1 MAGFN
6 VDETLIEFATLK
18 QDNLQRNYD
27 YYLLRQAMKGNFRWP
42 RDWPVHIPKLSK
54 NMCKPIVEKMASY
67 LIGNSFSWNINRPNS
82 LEFRDTAERSEKIL
96 KRLLDLSRSDVQ
108 FIEGAKTG
116 SKLGRTIFKVYKKG
130 QKGSE
135 HACFSYCQP
144 DYFYGVPIGA
154 ESPGEFSIVYY
165 SYPIDKTEAK
175 RRFGAGD
182 YKTEGEMADGD
193 RYDRKREQNQWTTV
207 ESQRRVPVLEVWSKD
222 SYLLQVGGITKFN
235 GSNPYKW
242 TETGEGW
249 IPFVV
254 IENIRS
260 DEDGFGEA
268 DIQQG
273 RLINERMN
281 YLLSRRDHIVNRWL
295 TPTITW
301 EGAPQ
306 NYAEILAQSM
316 SGGGAIPMRLGSRI
330 GFLSYDRPND
340 AVAQQLAELRA
351 TFLEVVGMNEAAY
364 QGIVQGSINTGP
376 ALDVQFQPLLSTIQ
390 KKRKE
395 WEIGLRNLFAML
407 LQIQEDIGLSNAL
420 GTAVVLADGKTTNSL
435 PGTQESGPTQDGMLV
450 KLSGVDINGL
460 RDVSV
465 SWPGVLP
472 KDDFAASR
480 LEMEKLQ
487 NGMQSIYTTM
497 EKLGE
502 EYPNDEIQRIRKEN
516 EDPSLKGEK
525 VAEQTRSMTP
535 LLKQQQDQ
543 QFQMM
548 QQQQQMAPQQ
558 MLPGMGQ
565 PGMGQPPM
573 GGGPEMGMMPPGGMG
588 GEAPPEDI
596 GEQMRQLARSKQPKL
611 DDTGEFPSF
620 GPMGG

>member
-1 MAGFN
+1 MPGFN
-6 VDETLIEFATLK
+6 VDETLVEFATLK

-54 NMCKPIVEKMASY
+54 NMCKPVVEKMASY
-67 LIGNSFSWNINRPNS
+67 LIGGGFNWNINRPNS
-82 LEFRDTAERSEKIL
+82 LEFRESAEKSEKIL

-108 FIEGAKTG
+108 FMEGAKTG
-116 SKLGRTIFKVYKKG
+116 AKLGRTIYKVYKKG
-130 QKGSE
+130 KKGAE

-165 SYPIDKTEAK
+165 SYPIDKAEAI
-175 RRFGAGD
+175 RRFGKAN
-182 YKTEGEMADGD
+182 YKTEGEMSEAD

-207 ESQRRVPVLEVWSKD
+207 ESRRRVPVLEVWSKD
-222 SYLLQVGGITKFN
+222 SYLLQVGGVTKYN
-235 GSNPYKW
+235 GDNPYKW
-242 TETGEGW
+242 TDTNEGF

-268 DIQQG
+268 DIAQG

-330 GFLSYDRPND
+330 GFLSYDRPNE
-340 AVAQQLAELRA
+340 AVAQQIAELRA
-351 TFLEVVGMNEAAY
+351 TFLEVCGMNEAAY

-376 ALDVQFQPLLSTIQ
+376 ALDVQFQPLISTIQ
-390 KKRKE
+390 KKRRE

-407 LQIQEDIGLSNAL
+407 LQLQEDIGASVAL
-420 GTAVVLADGKTTNSL
+420 GTAVVLADNKSQMSI
-435 PGTQESGPTQDGMLV
+435 PGNFETGPTRDGMLV
-450 KLSGVDINGL
+450 NLSGEDIKGL
-460 RDVSV
+460 RDVSIM
-465 SWPGVLP
+465 WPGVLP
-472 KDDFAASR
+472 KDDFAASN
-480 LEMEKLQ
+480 LELQ
-487 NGMQSIYTTM
+487 KMQAGLQSIYTTM

-502 EYPNDEIQRIRKEN
+502 EYPNDEIQRIRVEN
-516 EDPSLKGEK
+516 EDPALRGEK
-525 VAEQTRSMTP
+525 VAEQTRALTP
-535 LLKQQQDQ
+535 LLKQQQEQ
-543 QFQMM
+543 QFQ
-548 QQQQQMAPQQ
+548 QQQAMAQPSAPQAAMPPQ
-558 MLPGMGQ
+558 MGELPPGQ
-565 PGMGQPPM
+565 EM
-573 GGGPEMGMMPPGGMG
+573 GGNVN
-588 GEAPPEDI
+588 DI
-596 GEQMRQLARSKQPKL
+596 GARMRELARSKQASMQDSGDFPVL
-611 DDTGEFPSF
+611 DMTG
-620 GPMGG
+620 GGM

>member
-1 MAGFN
+1 MPGFN
-6 VDETLIEFATLK
+6 VDETLVEFATLK

-27 YYLLRQAMKGNFRWP
+27 YYLLRQAAKGNFRWP
-42 RDWPVHIPKLSK
+42 RDWPIHIPKLSK
-54 NMCKPIVEKMASY
+54 NMCKPVVEKMASY
-67 LIGNSFSWNINRPNS
+67 LIGGGFNWNLNRPNS
-82 LEFRDTAERSEKIL
+82 IEYRDAAERTEKIL

-108 FIEGAKTG
+108 FMEGAKTG
-116 SKLGRTIFKVYKKG
+116 AKLGRTIYKVYKKG
-130 QKGSE
+130 AKGSE

-144 DYFYGVPIGA
+144 DYFYGVPVGA

-165 SYPIDKTEAK
+165 SYPIDKAEAV
-175 RRFGAGD
+175 RRFGKAS
-182 YKTEGEMADGD
+182 YKTEGEMSEGD

-207 ESQRRVPVLEVWSKD
+207 ESRRRIPVLEVWSKD
-222 SYLLQVGGITKFN
+222 SYLLQVGGITKYN
-235 GSNPYKW
+235 GDNPYKW
-242 TETGEGW
+242 SDTGEGYV
-249 IPFVV
+249 PFVV

-268 DIQQG
+268 DITQG

-330 GFLSYDRPND
+330 GFLSYDRPNE
-340 AVAQQLAELRA
+340 AVAQQIAELRA
-351 TFLEVVGMNEAAY
+351 TFLEVCGMNEAAY

-376 ALDVQFQPLLSTIQ
+376 ALDVQFQPLISTIQ
-390 KKRKE
+390 KKRRE
-395 WEIGLRNLFAML
+395 WEIGIRNLFSML
-407 LQIQEDIGLSNAL
+407 LQLQEDIGESKAL
-420 GTAVVLADGKTTNSL
+420 GSAVILATDKTQNAV
-435 PGTQESGPTQDGMLV
+435 PGDAGMGPTRDGMLV
-450 KLSGVDINGL
+450 TLSGADIQGL
-460 RDVSV
+460 RDVTI

-502 EYPNDEIQRIRKEN
+502 EYPNDEIQRIRSEN
-516 EDPSLKGEK
+516 EDPSLRGEK
-525 VAEQTRSMTP
+525 VAEQTRSLTP
-535 LLKQQQDQ
+535 LIKQQQEQ
-543 QFQMM
+543 QFQQQSNQQAQMGAQDMAMM
-548 QQQQQMAPQQ
+548 QGEQPMS
-558 MLPGMGQ
+558 GQ
-565 PGMGQPPM
+565 PMAEQPSPTGMDM
-573 GGGPEMGMMPPGGMG
+573 GGSMD
-588 GEAPPEDI
+588 DI
-596 GEQMRQLARSKQPKL
+596 GMRMRELARSKQVAL
-611 DDTGEFPSF
+611 EDSGDFPSF
-620 GPMGG
+620 GPVGGGMQ

>member
-1 MAGFN
+1 MSGFK
-6 VDETLIEFATLK
+6 VDETLMEFATLK

-27 YYLLRQAMKGNFRWP
+27 YYLLRQAAKGNFRWP
-42 RDWPVHIPKLSK
+42 RDWPIHIPKLSK

-67 LIGNSFSWNINRPNS
+67 LIGGGFNWNINRPNS
-82 LEFRDTAERSEKIL
+82 LEYRETAERSEKIL
-96 KRLLDLSRSDVQ
+96 KRLLDLSRSDIQ
-108 FIEGAKTG
+108 FMEGAKTG
-116 SKLGRTIFKVYKKG
+116 AKLGRTIYKVYKKG
-130 QKGSE
+130 AKGSE
-135 HACFSYCQP
+135 FATFSYCQP
-144 DYFYGVPIGA
+144 DYFYGVPVGA
-154 ESPGEFSIVYY
+154 ESPGEMSIVYY
-165 SYPIDKTEAK
+165 SYPIDKTEAV
-175 RRFGAGD
+175 RRFGAGN
-182 YKTEGEMADGD
+182 YKTEGEMAEGD

-207 ESQRRVPVLEVWSKD
+207 ESRRRVPVLEVWSKD

-235 GSNPYKW
+235 GDNPYKW
-242 TETGEGW
+242 TETGEGF

-268 DIQQG
+268 DITQG

-330 GFLSYDRPND
+330 GFLSYDRPNE
-340 AVAQQLAELRA
+340 AVAQQIAELRA
-351 TFLEVVGMNEAAY
+351 TFLEVCGMNEAAY
-364 QGIVQGSINTGP
+364 QGAVTGSINTGP
-376 ALDVQFQPLLSTIQ
+376 ALDVQFQPLISTIQ

-395 WEIGLRNLFAML
+395 WEIGIRNLFAML
-407 LQIQEDIGLSNAL
+407 LQVQETIGASTAL
-420 GTAVVLADGKTTNSL
+420 GQAVILAANKSTSAMPGDQTTGPNS
-435 PGTQESGPTQDGMLV
+435 DGMIAL
-450 KLSGVDINGL
+450 LSGVDINGL
-460 RDVSV
+460 RDVSI

-487 NGMQSIYTTM
+487 SGMQSVYTTM

-516 EDPSLKGEK
+516 EDPSLRGEK
-525 VAEQTRSMTP
+525 VAEQVRSLSP
-535 LLKQQQDQ
+535 LAKQQQDQ
-543 QFQMM
+543 QFQL
-548 QQQQQMAPQQ
+548 QQQQMQMQQQAGGMPQGQGQPAP
-558 MLPGMGQ
+558 MDMGQ
-565 PGMGQPPM
+565 
-573 GGGPEMGMMPPGGMG
+573 GGGMQGNP
-588 GEAPPEDI
+588 ANDI
-596 GEQMRQLARSKQPKL
+596 GARMRELGRSSQMKL
-611 DDTGEFPSF
+611 DNTGDLPSF
-620 GPMGG
+620 GPQGA

>member
-1 MAGFN
+1 MPGFK
-6 VDETLIEFATLK
+6 VDETLIEFSTLK

-42 RDWPVHIPKLSK
+42 RDWPIHIPKLSK

-67 LIGNSFSWNINRPNS
+67 LIGGGFNWNINRPNS
-82 LEFRDTAERSEKIL
+82 LEFRDAAERTEKIL
-96 KRLLDLSRSDVQ
+96 KRLLDLSRADVQ
-108 FIEGAKTG
+108 FMEGAKTG
-116 SKLGRTIFKVYKKG
+116 SKLGRTIYKVYKKG
-130 QKGSE
+130 KKGSE

-165 SYPIDKTEAK
+165 SYPIDKAEAV
-175 RRFGAGD
+175 RRFGPGN
-182 YKTEGEMADGD
+182 YKSEGEMSEGD

-207 ESQRRVPVLEVWSKD
+207 ESRRRVPVLEVWSKE
-222 SYLLQVGGITKFN
+222 SYLLQVGGVTKYN
-235 GSNPYKW
+235 GDNPYKW
-242 TETGEGW
+242 TDTKEGF

-260 DEDGFGEA
+260 DEDGFGEG
-268 DIQQG
+268 DIAQG

-330 GFLSYDRPND
+330 GFLSYDRPNE
-340 AVAQQLAELRA
+340 AVAQQIAELRA
-351 TFLEVVGMNEAAY
+351 TFLEVCGMNEAAY

-376 ALDVQFQPLLSTIQ
+376 ALDVQFQPLISTIQ
-390 KKRKE
+390 KKRRE
-395 WEIGLRNLFAML
+395 WEIGIRNLLSML
-407 LQIQEDIGLSNAL
+407 LQLQEDIGESNAL
-420 GTAVVLADGKTTNSL
+420 GNAVILATDKTKNAV
-435 PGTQESGPTQDGMLV
+435 PGDTGMGPTRDGMLV
-450 KLSGVDINGL
+450 TLSGKDIQGL
-460 RDVSV
+460 RDVTL

-472 KDDFAASR
+472 KDDFASSR

-502 EYPNDEIQRIRKEN
+502 EYPNDEIQRIRLEN
-516 EDPSLKGEK
+516 EDPSLRGEK
-525 VAEQTRSMTP
+525 VAEQTRSLTP
-535 LLKQQQDQ
+535 LIKQQQEQ
-543 QFQMM
+543 QFQ
-548 QQQQQMAPQQ
+548 QNA
-558 MLPGMGQ
+558 GQ
-565 PGMGQPPM
+565 PMPQGMPMQEPMQP
-573 GGGPEMGMMPPGGMG
+573 EGGM
-588 GEAPPEDI
+588 EQPADDI
-596 GEQMRQLARSKQPKL
+596 GMRMRELARSKQVSL
-611 DDTGEFPSF
+611 ENSGDFPSF
-620 GPMGG
+620 GPEGGGMY

>member
-1 MAGFN
+1 MAGFKI
-6 VDETLIEFATLK
+6 DETLIEFSTLK

-82 LEFRDTAERSEKIL
+82 AEFRETAERSEKIL
-96 KRLLDLSRSDVQ
+96 DRILDLSRADVQ
-108 FIEGAKTG
+108 FMEGAKTG

-130 QKGSE
+130 VKGAE

-165 SYPIDKTEAK
+165 SYPIDKTEAV
-175 RRFGAGD
+175 RRFGAGN

-222 SYLLQVGGITKFN
+222 SYLLQVGGITKYN
-235 GSNPYKW
+235 GENPYKW
-242 TETGEGW
+242 SDTNEGY

-273 RLINERMN
+273 RIINERIN

-330 GFLSYDRPND
+330 GFLSYDRPNE
-340 AVAQQLAELRA
+340 AVAQQMAELRA
-351 TFLEVVGMNEAAY
+351 TFLEVCGMNEASY

-395 WEIGLRNLFAML
+395 WEIGLKALMSML
-407 LQIQEDIGLSNAL
+407 LQLQEDIGESRAL
-420 GTAVVLADGKTTNSL
+420 GQAVVLASSKTADAV
-435 PGTQESGPTQDGMLV
+435 PGNEQMGPTQDGMMV
-450 KLSGVDINGL
+450 NLSGKDIKGL
-460 RDVSV
+460 RDVSI

-480 LEMEKLQ
+480 LEMEKLSA
-487 NGMQSIYTTM
+487 GMQSVYTTM

-502 EYPNDEIQRIRKEN
+502 EYPNDEIQRIRREN

-525 VAEQTRSMTP
+525 VAQQTRAMTP
-535 LLKQQQDQ
+535 LIKQQQDQ

-548 QQQQQMAPQQ
+548 QQQMAEQQAMQAQQ
-558 MLPGMGQ
+558 GGQ
-565 PGMGQPPM
+565 PGMGAM
-573 GGGPEMGMMPPGGMG
+573 GGMG
-588 GEAPPEDI
+588 QEMTGQAQAGSPPSSNDI
-596 GEQMRQLARSKQPKL
+596 GERMRQLAQSTQPVL
-611 DDTGEFPSF
+611 DQSGEFPTF

>member
-1 MAGFN
+1 MAGFK
-6 VDETLIEFATLK
+6 VDETLIEFSTLK

-42 RDWPVHIPKLSK
+42 RDWPIHIPKLSK

-82 LEFRDTAERSEKIL
+82 AEYRETAERSEKIL
-96 KRLLDLSRSDVQ
+96 DRLLDLSRADVQ
-108 FIEGAKTG
+108 FMEGAKTG

-130 QKGSE
+130 VKGAE

-165 SYPIDKTEAK
+165 SYPIDKTEAV
-175 RRFGAGD
+175 RRFGAGN
-182 YKTEGEMADGD
+182 YKTEGEMAEGD

-222 SYLLQVGGITKFN
+222 SYLLQVGGITKYN
-235 GSNPYKW
+235 GENPYKW
-242 TETGEGW
+242 SETGEGF

-273 RLINERMN
+273 RIINERIN

-330 GFLSYDRPND
+330 GFLSYDRPNE
-340 AVAQQLAELRA
+340 AVAQQMAELRA
-351 TFLEVVGMNEAAY
+351 TFLEVCGMNEASY

-395 WEIGLRNLFAML
+395 WEIGLKGLMAML
-407 LQIQEDIGLSNAL
+407 LQIQEDIGESRAL
-420 GTAVVLADGKTTNSL
+420 GQAVVLASSKTADAV
-435 PGTQESGPTQDGMLV
+435 PGNEQMGPTQDGMMV
-450 KLSGVDINGL
+450 MLSGADIKGL
-460 RDVSV
+460 RDVSI

-480 LEMEKLQ
+480 LEMEKLSA
-487 NGMQSIYTTM
+487 GMQSVYTTM

-502 EYPNDEIQRIRKEN
+502 EYPNDEIQRIRREN
-516 EDPSLKGEK
+516 EDPSLRGEK
-525 VAEQTRSMTP
+525 VAQQTRAMTP
-535 LLKQQQDQ
+535 LIKQQQDQ

-548 QQQQQMAPQQ
+548 QQQMAEQQAMQAQQ
-558 MLPGMGQ
+558 GGQ
-565 PGMGQPPM
+565 PGMGAM
-573 GGGPEMGMMPPGGMG
+573 GGMG
-588 GEAPPEDI
+588 QDMTGQAQAGSPPSSNDI
-596 GEQMRQLARSKQPKL
+596 GERMRQLAAANQPVL
-611 DDTGEFPSF
+611 DQSGEFPTF

>member
-1 MAGFN
+1 MAGFKI
-6 VDETLIEFATLK
+6 DETLIEFSTLK

-42 RDWPVHIPKLSK
+42 RDWPIHIPKLSK

-82 LEFRDTAERSEKIL
+82 AEFRETAERSEKIL
-96 KRLLDLSRSDVQ
+96 DRLLDLSRADVQ
-108 FIEGAKTG
+108 FVEGAKTG

-130 QKGSE
+130 AKGAE

-165 SYPIDKTEAK
+165 SYPIDKAEAV

-182 YKTEGEMADGD
+182 YKTEGQMADGD
-193 RYDRKREQNQWTTV
+193 RYDRKREQNDWSTV
-207 ESQRRVPVLEVWSKD
+207 ESQRRIPVLEVWSKD
-222 SYLLQVGGITKFN
+222 SYLLQVGGITKYN
-235 GSNPYKW
+235 GENPYKW
-242 TETGEGW
+242 SDTNEGY

-273 RLINERMN
+273 RIINERIN

-330 GFLSYDRPND
+330 GFLSYDRPNE
-340 AVAQQLAELRA
+340 AVAQQMAELRA
-351 TFLEVVGMNEAAY
+351 TFLEVCGMNEASY

-395 WEIGLRNLFAML
+395 WEIGLKALMSML
-407 LQIQEDIGLSNAL
+407 LQLQEDIGESRAL
-420 GTAVVLADGKTTNSL
+420 GQAVVLASSKTADAV
-435 PGTQESGPTQDGMLV
+435 PGNEQMGPTQDGMMV
-450 KLSGVDINGL
+450 NLSGKDIKGL
-460 RDVSV
+460 RDVSIA
-465 SWPGVLP
+465 WPGVLP

-480 LEMEKLQ
+480 LEMEKLSA
-487 NGMQSIYTTM
+487 GMQSVYTTM

-502 EYPNDEIQRIRKEN
+502 EYPNDEIQRIRREN

-525 VAEQTRSMTP
+525 VAQQTRAMTP
-535 LLKQQQDQ
+535 LIKQQQDQ

-548 QQQQQMAPQQ
+548 QQQQMAEQQ
-558 MLPGMGQ
+558 AMMAQQGGQ
-565 PGMGQPPM
+565 PGMG
-573 GGGPEMGMMPPGGMG
+573 GMG
-588 GEAPPEDI
+588 QEMTGQTQAGSPPSSNDI
-596 GEQMRQLARSKQPKL
+596 GERMRQLAQSTQPVL
-611 DDTGEFPSF
+611 DESGEFPTF